1 MANSNGSSSLQVLQR
16 HPLERVRSKGSHF
29 LLPQM
34 LPLIFRYL
42 LGCKNAPARMKV
54 MNDLLDLLDS
64 NASNIEAFMVW
75 FLKGLLDC

>member
-1 MANSNGSSSLQVLQR
+1 VNCGLQVLQR
-16 HPLERVRSKGSHF
+16 HSHLEKVKSKASSSHF

-42 LGCKNAPARMKV
+42 TGCEDTVARIRIIR
-54 MNDLLDLLDS
+54 DILDLLDS

-75 FLKGLLDC
+75 